1 MKHIQFIGSISRRR
15 RGGNGGSTPDP
26 VYTPNGNGEG
36 IEFDLPAY
44 EMRVGTSYELGI
56 TPPVGY
62 SVTWAIQDAH
72 SLMPGRTPR
81 VLLTGTGTTASWT
94 PTTSIDLNNRHL
106 FIYITAIVTNGPYSF
121 MRRSKK
127 IRVAPA
133 PVTSEAGF
141 NEVWDFSANGG
152 SKVTYY
158 TKTGVNMTNYK
169 IGVKGTAPSLSAW
182 LGLQEFVSNNPD
194 QPVTI
199 QNVPGQKAIINHTGT
214 NYGLKVTL
222 GCQNLF
228 IDGGGDPNIPYGIE
242 FHVNSSGA
250 QIIYIEGW
258 GSSAAAGAKNIAFNR
273 IYCNGHEKVLGAG
286 IEIATQNTSGVNYDS
301 GFSTD
306 GHSFTD
312 CFVEGPLSEGNYMGR
327 FTDNQGYAPI
337 THLTILRM
345 HTKRT
350 GADGIQ
356 VGLARESEISECTVE
371 GAGFKLD
378 DNHSNA
384 FQLNP
389 GNKNVYW
396 FRNKVLSATYTL
408 SMNSGIH
415 AGNQEIFSN
424 LFVNNTANMET
435 NIYLGLSQNQDSS
448 SIDFK
453 IIHNTIISP
462 SGNSTNVPF
471 YIAKATPSV
480 TTVFNKLILADN
492 VIINKDTVQYG
503 VLNNPNLSEAVIDN
517 YITTNS
523 ASPMFQN
530 YAAGNYNVTSLS
542 SPVFQSVNNAYLASH
557 PLAAEDIDGYRFE
570 RPVNG
575 AYSGIYL
582 MT

>member
-1 MKHIQFIGSISRRR
+1 MRPIQFTGSLSQRRR
-15 RGGNGGSTPDP
+15 SVVPTPPDNS
-26 VYTPNGNGEG
+26 PNGLGEG

-44 EMRVGTSYELGI
+44 EMRVGTSYNLGI
-56 TPPVGY
+56 TPPTGY

-81 VLLTGTGTTASWT
+81 VLLTGTGNIASWT
-94 PTTSIDLNNRHL
+94 PTTSVDLNNRHL
-106 FIYITAIVTNGPYSF
+106 FIYLTAIVTKGTNSF

-127 IRVAPA
+127 IRVAP
-133 PVTSEAGF
+133 PRVTSEAGF

-169 IGVKGTAPSLSAW
+169 IGVKGTAPNLSAW

-199 QNVPGQKAIINHTGT
+199 QNVPGQKAVVNHTGS
-214 NYGLKVTL
+214 NYGLKITL

-242 FHVNSSGA
+242 FHVNSPGA

-258 GSSAAAGAKNIAFNR
+258 GSSAAAGAKNIALNR

-286 IEIATQNTSGVNYDS
+286 IELATQNTAGLNYDS
-301 GFSTD
+301 GFTTD

-312 CFVEGPLSEGNYMGR
+312 CFVEGTLSEGNYIGR

-356 VGLARESEISECTVE
+356 VGLTRESEISECIIE
-371 GAGFKLD
+371 DAGFKLD

-408 SMNSGIH
+408 SMNTGIH

-424 LFVNNTANMET
+424 LFVNKTANMES
-435 NIYLGLSQNQDSS
+435 NFYLGLAQNTAQDGS
-448 SIDFK
+448 SIDVK
-453 IIHNTIISP
+453 IIHNTIVSP
-462 SGNSTNVPF
+462 SGKAGNVPF
-471 YIAKATPSV
+471 YIAKATSGV
-480 TTVFNKLILADN
+480 TTTFRKLIIADN
-492 VIINKDTVQYG
+492 VIINKDTTQYAT
-503 VLNNPNLSEAVIDN
+503 LNSPNLSEAVIDN
-517 YITTNS
+517 YITTSS
-523 ASPMFQN
+523 AAPMFKS
-530 YAAGNYNVTSLS
+530 YSAGDYNINSLS
-542 SPVFQSVNNAYLASH
+542 SPNYQSVSGAYIASH
-557 PLAAEDIDGYRFE
+557 PLAAEDIDGYQFK

-575 AYSGIYL
+575 AYSGVYL